1 MDVKVPSSKRI
12 PASNFDL
19 SPAYKLVFADLINN
33 SCGTIRELEKPTLL
47 TTDDPVCRL
56 MP

>member
-1 MDVKVPSSKRI
+1 MDVKVPSSKRM